1 VEWAVCQRVDQ
12 QPRRPNPVPSTRH
25 YVFVTGRVELE
36 TFATQHGQCEGT
48 TIMPV
53 RCLASAI
60 QQESNMPILLL
71 VGVPVFLLGG
81 GYLIIHAMH

>member
-1 VEWAVCQRVDQ
+1 
-12 QPRRPNPVPSTRH
+12 
-25 YVFVTGRVELE
+25 VTSCRELE
-36 TFATQHGQCEGT
+36 NFAPQHAERLGTQSRQAHY
-48 TIMPV
+48 
-53 RCLASAI
+53 LAIAI

>member
-1 VEWAVCQRVDQ
+1 
-12 QPRRPNPVPSTRH
+12 
-25 YVFVTGRVELE
+25 
-36 TFATQHGQCEGT
+36 
-48 TIMPV
+48 MPV
-53 RCLASAI
+53 RCLASVI